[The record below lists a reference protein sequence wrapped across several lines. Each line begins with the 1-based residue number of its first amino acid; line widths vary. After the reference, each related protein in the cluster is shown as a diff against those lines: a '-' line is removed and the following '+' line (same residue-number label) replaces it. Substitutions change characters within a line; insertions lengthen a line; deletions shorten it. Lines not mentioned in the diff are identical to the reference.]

1 VNGLGPS
8 GPTLPSLPGGLF
20 FGAIFSLIFLI
31 SINFVEYKTGVSNR
45 PYLKIILFSVLFWLA
60 TTLLVGFFWGSI
72 INFLGGSILGEQSF
86 VILILM
92 LYTPIIT
99 SIVFI
104 LFSLIP
110 SLVFI
115 KIKDNKKIQKVL
127 LYGTIALILVIII
140 LIPIATYQ
148 YNLTDWTVH

>member
-1 VNGLGPS
+1 M
-8 GPTLPSLPGGLF
+8 
-20 FGAIFSLIFLI
+20 
-31 SINFVEYKTGVSNR
+31 SNR